1 MVTVAPTRRA
11 VFATATPRQTSVLL
25 ALAWA
30 VPFVV
35 HLIPWTG
42 ERPLGAHLL
51 PAFWTVFAAA
61 YLFGPRIAAVTA
73 LVLPVV
79 NLVLTGLPAAAQVGW
94 FAAELVLFAVLAAAG
109 VRRWSRLPL
118 VAPLAYLAARL
129 VVVEIQALVRG
140 QANYAAIGASLAA
153 ASAGL
158 VVLALLNLALVRFRP
173 KSA

>member
-1 MVTVAPTRRA
+1 MVTVAPSRRA
-11 VFATATPRQTSVLL
+11 VFAAATPRQTSVLL

-42 ERPLGAHLL
+42 ARPLGAHLL

-61 YLFGPRIAAVTA
+61 YLFGPRVAALSA

-79 NLVLTGLPAAAQVGW
+79 NLLLTGLPAAAQVGW
-94 FAAELVLFAVLAAAG
+94 FAAELVLFAVVAAWG
-109 VRRWSRLPL
+109 VRRWSRFLL
-118 VAPLAYLAARL
+118 VAPLAYVAAKIA
-129 VVVEIQALVRG
+129 VVGAQAVARG
-140 QANYAAIGASLAA
+140 GLDPVAVLSSLAA

-158 VVLALLNLALVRFRP
+158 VVLALVNLALIRFRP